1 MENKLILKI
10 VKGYINNKEDFFNY
24 IDKNFPGLFK
34 EEDNKKIEEI
44 IIIKNYLTTIELN
57 SIIDNIKNLISNLVK
72 LNLTANNLDLIP
84 ENFQILQNM
93 KILILNNNKI
103 RKIEHLNKMNE
114 LERLELRGNKIEK
127 IEGLNFSNKIHT
139 LTLSSNLIKSIKNE
153 DLPKNDY
160 LEELGLF
167 GNFIGDNE
175 NEKINEEIFNEV
187 CLLLSE
193 KFHKLKSL
201 YIGGNYIFKIK
212 EFNLKIKNKI
222 KTLKFI
228 DGHNI

>member
-24 IDKNFPGLFK
+24 TDKNFPGLFK
-34 EEDNKKIEEI
+34 EEDNKKIDEI

-127 IEGLNFSNKIHT
+127 IEGLHFSNKIHT

-167 GNFIGDNE
+167 GNYIGDNE
-175 NEKINEEIFNEV
+175 NVTNNEQILNNLCKI
-187 CLLLSE
+187 LSQN
-193 KFHKLKSL
+193 FINLKSL
-201 YIGGNYIFKIK
+201 YIGGNYISKINTFKLI
-212 EFNLKIKNKI
+212 IKNEI
-222 KTLKFI
+222 KSLKLL

>member
-127 IEGLNFSNKIHT
+127 IEGLHFSNKIHT

-175 NEKINEEIFNEV
+175 NEKINEEIFNEF

-193 KFHKLKSL
+193 KFPKLKSL

>member
-57 SIIDNIKNLISNLVK
+57 LIIDNIKNFISNLVK

-103 RKIEHLNKMNE
+103 RKLEHLNKMNE
-114 LERLELRGNKIEK
+114 LERLELRGNKI
-127 IEGLNFSNKIHT
+127 
-139 LTLSSNLIKSIKNE
+139 
-153 DLPKNDY
+153 
-160 LEELGLF
+160 
-167 GNFIGDNE
+167 
-175 NEKINEEIFNEV
+175 
-187 CLLLSE
+187 
-193 KFHKLKSL
+193 
-201 YIGGNYIFKIK
+201 
-212 EFNLKIKNKI
+212 
-222 KTLKFI
+222 
-228 DGHNI
+228 

>member
-1 MENKLILKI
+1 M
-10 VKGYINNKEDFFNY
+10 
-24 IDKNFPGLFK
+24 
-34 EEDNKKIEEI
+34 
-44 IIIKNYLTTIELN
+44 
-57 SIIDNIKNLISNLVK
+57 IIDNIKNFISNLVK

-127 IEGLNFSNKIHT
+127 IEGLHFSNKIHT